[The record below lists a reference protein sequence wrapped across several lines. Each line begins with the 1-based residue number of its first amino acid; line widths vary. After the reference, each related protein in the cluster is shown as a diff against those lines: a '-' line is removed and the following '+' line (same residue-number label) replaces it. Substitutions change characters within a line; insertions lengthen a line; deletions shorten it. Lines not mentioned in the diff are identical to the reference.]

1 MKTKEEM
8 RDLYQKMR
16 QAQGDMKNAID
27 MVLEE
32 VNYIE
37 ASKKNAYE
45 SGYAKGFDEG
55 CNFEACKS
63 TYEDGLNDAWEAAR
77 KIFSEM
83 NIDEVVD
90 IFGGKA
96 AADNRTFFMLF
107 SAQEAIEKLRI
118 YEAQNPN
125 NAQKFVEVFGFMP
138 GFSLTEDGEPVLPAL
153 DCKWW
158 DAPYKEPE
166 NDV

>member
-8 RDLYQKMR
+8 LDLYRKMR
-16 QAQGDMKNAID
+16 DAQGNMKNAID
-27 MVLEE
+27 IILEE
-32 VNYIE
+32 AECIE
-37 ASKKNAYE
+37 AKTNKAYQ
-45 SGYAKGFDEG
+45 SGYEKGFNDG

-77 KIFSEM
+77 KVFSAM
-83 NIDEVVD
+83 NIDEIVD
-90 IFGGKA
+90 VFGGRA
-96 AADNRTFFMLF
+96 AANNESFFMMF

-166 NDV
+166 K

>member
-107 SAQEAIEKLRI
+107 SAQEAIEKLNV
-118 YEAQNPN
+118 YEAQKQVHVITNEE
-125 NAQKFVEVFGFMP
+125 KFKEVFGWGDPDERF
-138 GFSLTEDGEPVLPAL
+138 GSFYADGE
-153 DCKWW
+153 WW
-158 DAPYKEPE
+158 EAPYKEPE